1 MRPIWTGAI
10 GFGLVNIPVRLY
22 GATDESTIPF
32 VSLDKHDHARVR
44 YKKVNEQTGKEVA
57 FHDIIKGYE
66 MGKEMIIVDEED
78 FKKATPEKFDH
89 LAIVQFVKEQEIDAR
104 YYEKPYYL
112 QPDKGGERAYTLLRD
127 ALKKEKKVAI
137 GPLVFHKREWICMVK
152 AFENIL
158 VLHRL
163 RFPEEIRNVGEIN
176 VPSAPV
182 KDVELKM
189 AVNLIDQLTQP
200 FNPKDFKDEFSEKL
214 MKVIEAKAKGKGATV
229 KQMKSTVSSNTIDL
243 MESLKDSL
251 KTSPGKKSA

>member
-32 VSLDKHDHARVR
+32 VSLDKHDHARIR

-57 FHDIIKGYE
+57 FGDIIKGYE
-66 MGKEMIIVDEED
+66 MGKELVIVDEED
-78 FKKATPEKFDH
+78 FKKATPEKYDH
-89 LAIVQFVKEQEIDAR
+89 LAIVQFVKEAEIDAR

-112 QPDKGGERAYTLLRD
+112 QPDKGGDRAYILLRD

-152 AFENIL
+152 PLDNIL
-158 VLHRL
+158 SLHRL
-163 RFPEEIRNVGEIN
+163 RFPEEIRHINEIN
-176 VPSAPV
+176 IPSAPV
-182 KDVELKM
+182 KEAEIKM
-189 AVNLIDQLTQP
+189 AVSLINQLTQP

-214 MKVIEAKAKGKGATV
+214 LKLIEAKSKGKGATV
-229 KQMKSTVSSNTIDL
+229 RQMKSTTSTTTIDL
-243 MESLKDSL
+243 MESLKASL
-251 KTSPGKKSA
+251 KTSPRKKAS